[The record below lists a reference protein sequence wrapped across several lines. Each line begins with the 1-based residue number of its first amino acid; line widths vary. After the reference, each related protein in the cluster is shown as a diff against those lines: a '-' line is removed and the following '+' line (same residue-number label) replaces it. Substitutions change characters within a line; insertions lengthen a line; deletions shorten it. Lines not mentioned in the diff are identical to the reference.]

1 MNTYLV
7 TGALGCIGAWV
18 VKTILDAGD
27 RPAVFDAGNDVRRL
41 RALLSE
47 DELARV
53 LFLRGDVADRDSVDA
68 AFEVSGAERVV
79 HLAGLQVPFCKADP
93 ALGAR
98 VNVLGTVQVF
108 AAAKQRG
115 ISHVVYAS
123 SAAVYGP
130 RGVGEVAPDESA
142 ACDPAT
148 HYGVYKRA
156 NEGTARVFWTDDGIS
171 SVGLRPLTVY
181 GVGRDQGLTSGP
193 TKAMKAAVLG
203 RRFTIPFSGATD
215 FNYVADTAAA
225 FVACA
230 DPARLRVARGAHLF
244 NLHGDSVGVT
254 EIVSAIDAQL
264 PDDHKGLIDFAGP
277 KLPIPPELDGQALSA
292 ALPDLVLTP
301 LEQGIAATMERFRA
315 LHDAGRLD
323 TRDLDA

>member
-1 MNTYLV
+1 MTTYLV

-27 RPAVFDAGNDVRRL
+27 RPAVFDAGGDARRL

-53 LFLRGDVADRDSVDA
+53 LFLRGDVAERADVDA
-68 AFEVSGAERVV
+68 AFAASGAERVV

-98 VNVLGTVQVF
+98 VNVLGTIQVF
-108 AAAKQRG
+108 AAARQRG
-115 ISHVVYAS
+115 IRHLAYAS

-130 RGVGEVAPDESA
+130 PVAGVAAPDERA
-142 ACDPAT
+142 ACEPAT

-156 NEGTARVFWTDDGIS
+156 NEGTARVFWADDGVS

-193 TKAMKAAVLG
+193 TRAMKAAVLG

-215 FNYVADTAAA
+215 FNYAADTAAA

-230 DPARLRVARGAHLF
+230 DPARLRVERGAHVF
-244 NLHGDSVGVT
+244 NLHGDSVPVA
-254 EIVSAIDAQL
+254 EIVRAIDAQL
-264 PDDHKGLIDFAGP
+264 PEDHKNLIDFAGP
-277 KLPIPPELDGQALSA
+277 KLPIPPALDGTALA
-292 ALPDLVLTP
+292 AVLPDLVLTP
-301 LEQGIAATMERFRA
+301 LEHGIAATMDRFRA
-315 LHDAGRLD
+315 LQRAGRLD
-323 TRDLDA
+323 ASELDA

>member
-1 MNTYLV
+1 MTTYLV

-27 RPAVFDAGNDVRRL
+27 RPAVFDAGGDAHRL
-41 RALLSE
+41 RALLTE
-47 DELARV
+47 QELARV
-53 LFLRGDVADRDSVDA
+53 PFLRGDVAERADLDR
-68 AFEVSGAERVV
+68 AFEASRAQRVV

-108 AAAKQRG
+108 ASAQQHG
-115 ISHVVYAS
+115 VEHVVYAS

-130 RGVGEVAPDESA
+130 WDPDEPAPDERA
-142 ACDPAT
+142 ACEPTT

-156 NEGTARVFWTDDGIS
+156 NEGSARVFWTDARVS

-230 DPARLRVARGAHLF
+230 DPTRLRVARGAHVF
-244 NLHGDSVGVT
+244 NLHGDSVPIAD
-254 EIVSAIDAQL
+254 IVRAIDAQL
-264 PDDHKGLIDFAGP
+264 PQDEQGLIDFVGP
-277 KLPIPPELDGQALSA
+277 KLPIPPALDGAALA
-292 ALPDLVLTP
+292 TALPDLPRTP
-301 LEQGIAATMERFRA
+301 LEHGIAATMDRFRA
-315 LHDAGRLD
+315 LHRAGRLD
-323 TRDLDA
+323 ASELDA